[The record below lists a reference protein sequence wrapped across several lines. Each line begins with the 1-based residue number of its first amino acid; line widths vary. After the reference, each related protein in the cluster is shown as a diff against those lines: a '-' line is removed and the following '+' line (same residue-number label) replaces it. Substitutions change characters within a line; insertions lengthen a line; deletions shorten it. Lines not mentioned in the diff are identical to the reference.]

1 MTNTNMK
8 NWIKNDQMNLNCS
21 LYFHIEKILVISSK
35 LNYINCLLNVKNEE
49 KNDKLLVRMS
59 LVIVACFVI
68 LIRLLLI
75 TKSIVYII
83 NITIIYQL
91 TSHWKNCCIFHS
103 EKTFK
108 KRVTTKR
115 DFQCY
120 VNSLAFTKLFKYSQH
135 DHDIISS
142 TFRFMNIDMT
152 LTQLDK
158 CIFMMS
164 QHMSFAKKHERVAYC
179 AWHSNNLLNSSNLFA
194 IV

>member
-1 MTNTNMK
+1 MFFVRLYRIASNFSFMLKFWNSFENTKSQMTNTNMK

-83 NITIIYQL
+83 NIIIVYQL
-91 TSHWKNCCIFHS
+91 TFHWKNCYIFLLKRRSKS
-103 EKTFK
+103 ESRLNVTFN
-108 KRVTTKR
+108 V
-115 DFQCY
+115 
-120 VNSLAFTKLFKYSQH
+120 
-135 DHDIISS
+135 
-142 TFRFMNIDMT
+142 M
-152 LTQLDK
+152 
-158 CIFMMS
+158 
-164 QHMSFAKKHERVAYC
+164 
-179 AWHSNNLLNSSNLFA
+179 
-194 IV
+194 